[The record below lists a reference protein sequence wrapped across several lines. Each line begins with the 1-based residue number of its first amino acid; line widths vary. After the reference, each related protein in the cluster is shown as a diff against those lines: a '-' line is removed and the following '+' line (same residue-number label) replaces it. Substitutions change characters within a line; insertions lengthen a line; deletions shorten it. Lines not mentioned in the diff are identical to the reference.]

1 MIWCLNERTNN
12 FTFQQNTNL
21 NFTELNACTWVLDV
35 CAVSD
40 SFGRVCTVRVTVL
53 DVCAVRV
60 TVLDVCIQ

>member
-21 NFTELNACTWVLDV
+21 NFTELNACAW
-35 CAVSD
+35 
-40 SFGRVCTVRVTVL
+40 VL

-60 TVLDVCIQ
+60 TVLDVCVQ